1 MMKETIQ
8 EHIKTESYWH
18 LVWRKFRRNKPGL
31 IGSFMIIVLIM
42 LAVFSDFFSPT
53 GPMDL
58 NMTYTYMPPQK
69 VYFFHEGKFSLRP
82 FTYPLIGEYSFETG
96 MMNWK
101 NDTSQQYFI
110 NFFVRGYEYRFF
122 GIKSNL
128 HLYGVSDGGYFFPL
142 GSDKMGRDMWARM
155 CLGARISLTMAILG
169 TLISIIL
176 GAWLGIMSG
185 YFGGVVDLLMQRF
198 TEFMQ
203 AFPQLPLWMALAA
216 IIPRGW
222 SQMSIFIM
230 MALIFAFLSWPVL
243 SRELRGKV
251 VSMTNGDMILAAKE
265 MGASHQRII
274 FRHLFPNNFSHII
287 VVMSLTIP
295 NILLAESFLSY
306 LGIGVQEPYVS
317 WGLLM
322 RDAQTIEALSTR
334 YWIMYP
340 VFFIVLSVLGF
351 NFFGDGLR
359 DGADPYTRH

>member
-1 MMKETIQ
+1 MRETVVK
-8 EHIKTESYWH
+8 HLNTESYWH
-18 LVWRKFRRNKPGL
+18 LVWRKFRRNKPG
-31 IGSFMIIVLIM
+31 IVGSFMVIVLIT
-42 LAVFSDFFSPT
+42 LAVFSDFFSPRD
-53 GPMDL
+53 PMEL
-58 NMTYTYMPPQK
+58 NMQYTFRPLQK
-69 VYFFHEGKFSLRP
+69 IHFFHEGKMSLRP
-82 FTYPLIGEYSFETG
+82 FTYGLLGEYSLEKG
-96 MMNWK
+96 EMNWK
-101 NDTSQQYFI
+101 EDTNQRFFI
-110 NFFVRGYEYRFF
+110 HFFVKGYQYSFL
-122 GIKSNL
+122 GIRASL
-128 HLYGVSDGGYFFPL
+128 HLYGVNEGEYFFAL

-185 YFGGVVDLLMQRF
+185 YFGGIIDLLMQRF

-222 SQMSIFIM
+222 SQMSIFVM
-230 MALIFAFLSWPVL
+230 MSLIFALLSWPVL

-251 VSMTNGDMILAAKE
+251 ISMINSDMILAAKE

-274 FRHLFPNNFSHII
+274 FHHLFPNNFSHII
-287 VVMSLTIP
+287 VVMSLTVP

-306 LGIGVQEPYVS
+306 LGIGIQEPLVS

-322 RDAQTIEALSTR
+322 RDAQTIETLSSHP
-334 YWIMYP
+334 WIMFP
-340 VFFIVLSVLGF
+340 VLFIVVSVLGF

>member
-1 MMKETIQ
+1 MKETVQ
-8 EHIKTESYWH
+8 GHITAESYWH

-31 IGSFMIIVLIM
+31 AGSVMVIILIT

-53 GPMDL
+53 NPMAL
-58 NMTYTYMPPQK
+58 NMSYTFRPPQR
-69 VYFFHEGKFSLRP
+69 VYFIHKGTFSLRP
-82 FTYPLIGEYSFETG
+82 FTYGLTGEYSFETG
-96 MMNWK
+96 HMNWE
-101 NDTSQQYFI
+101 NDISQRFFI
-110 NFFVRGYEYRFF
+110 RFFVRGYEYRFL
-122 GIKSNL
+122 GIRSNL
-128 HLYGVSDGGYFFPL
+128 HLYGVGEGEYFFAF

-176 GAWLGIMSG
+176 GSWLGIMSG
-185 YFGGVVDLLMQRF
+185 YFGGGGDMLIQRF

-230 MALIFAFLSWPVL
+230 MALIFALLSWPVL
-243 SRELRGKV
+243 ARELRGKV
-251 VSMTNGDMILAAKE
+251 ISMTNSDMILAAKE

-274 FRHLFPNNFSHII
+274 FYHLFPNNFSHII

-322 RDAQTIEALSTR
+322 RDAQTIETLSTHP
-334 YWIMYP
+334 WIMFP
-340 VFFIVLSVLGF
+340 VLFIVISVLGF

>member
-1 MMKETIQ
+1 MSDSYKE
-8 EHIKTESYWH
+8 HLSAESYWH

-31 IGSFMIIVLIM
+31 AGSYMIIILVS
-42 LAVFSDFFSPT
+42 LAVFSDFFSPRD
-53 GPMDL
+53 PMEL
-58 NMTYTYMPPQK
+58 NMQYTYRPPQRIH
-69 VYFFHEGKFSLRP
+69 FFSEGHFSLRP
-82 FTYPLIGEYSFETG
+82 FTYGLAGEYSFETG
-96 MMNWK
+96 TMNWK
-101 NDTSQQYFI
+101 NDTSQRFYI
-110 NFFVRGYEYRFF
+110 HFFVRGYEYRLF
-122 GIKSNL
+122 GIKSNI
-128 HLYGVSDGGYFFPL
+128 HLYGVKEGEHFFAL

-155 CLGARISLTMAILG
+155 CLGARISMTMAILG
-169 TLISIIL
+169 TIISIVL
-176 GAWLGIMSG
+176 GSWLGIMSG
-185 YFGGVVDLLMQRF
+185 YFGGIVDLLMQRF

-222 SQMSIFIM
+222 SQMSIFVM
-230 MALIFAFLSWPVL
+230 MSLIFALLSWPVL

-251 VSMTNGDMILAAKE
+251 ISMTNSDMIMAAKE

-274 FRHLFPNNFSHII
+274 FNHLFPNNFSHII

-306 LGIGVQEPYVS
+306 LGIGIQEPFVS

-322 RDAQTIEALSTR
+322 RDAQTIETLFSHP
-334 YWIMYP
+334 WIMLP
-340 VFFIVLSVLGF
+340 VLFIVIAVLGF

>member
-1 MMKETIQ
+1 MAT
-8 EHIKTESYWH
+8 HTNAESYWY

-31 IGSFMIIVLIM
+31 AGSVIIIILLS
-42 LAVFSDFFSPT
+42 LAVFSDFFSPRD
-53 GPMDL
+53 PMEL
-58 NMTYTYMPPQK
+58 NMRFAYRPPQRLH
-69 VYFFHEGKFSLRP
+69 FIHEGKFSLRP
-82 FTYPLIGEYSFETG
+82 FTYPLQSEYSFETG
-96 MMNWK
+96 TNTWTE
-101 NDTSQQYFI
+101 DSSQRYFI
-110 NFFVRGYEYRFF
+110 RFFVRGYEYSFL
-122 GIKSNL
+122 GIRSRL
-128 HLYGVSDGGYFFPL
+128 HLYGTGEGEHFFVF

-155 CLGARISLTMAILG
+155 CLGARISLTMAVLG
-169 TLISIIL
+169 TIISIIV

-185 YFGGVVDLLMQRF
+185 YFGGIIDVLMQRF

-203 AFPQLPLWMALAA
+203 SFPQLPLWMALAA

-222 SQMSIFIM
+222 SQMTIFIM
-230 MALIFAFLSWPVL
+230 MSLIFALLSWPVL

-251 VSMTNGDMILAAKE
+251 ISMTNSDMILAAKE

-274 FRHLFPNNFSHII
+274 FYHLFPNNFSHII

-306 LGIGVQEPYVS
+306 LGIGIQEPLVS

-322 RDAQTIEALSTR
+322 RDAQTIETLGSHP
-334 YWIMYP
+334 WIMFP
-340 VFFIVLSVLGF
+340 VVFIVASVLGF